1 MTDYNDLIKSLKTA
15 AGGVTDIARDLAG
28 AAGDK
33 ARDLAGGAG
42 EKAKALARLAKLSME
57 LNAERES
64 LNSAYA
70 EVGKLYFDS
79 ADKTAPGEMYV
90 RAFDRVMLSL
100 AAIERMETELTELRA
115 SLNDG
120 AVGDADFED
129 IVTAAEAEASGDDG
143 SIEVEITEEDKTE
156 E

>member
-1 MTDYNDLIKSLKTA
+1 MCDYSDLIRSLKAA
-15 AGGVTDIARDLAG
+15 AGGFADIAKDLAG

-42 EKAKALARLAKLSME
+42 EKAKALARLAKLTME
-57 LNAERES
+57 LSSERDS
-64 LNSAYA
+64 LNEAYA
-70 EVGKLYFDS
+70 EVGKLYFET
-79 ADKTAPGEMYV
+79 ADKTDPGEMYV

-115 SLNDG
+115 ALNEG
-120 AVGDADFED
+120 AAEEADFED
-129 IVTAAEAEASGDDG
+129 VVTASEEG
-143 SIEVEITEEDKTE
+143 IEVEITEDKAE

>member
-1 MTDYNDLIKSLKTA
+1 MSDYSDLIRSLKAA
-15 AGGVTDIARDLAG
+15 AGGFADIAKDLAG

-42 EKAKALARLAKLSME
+42 EKAKALARLAKLTME
-57 LNAERES
+57 LSSERDS
-64 LNSAYA
+64 LNEAYA
-70 EVGKLYFDS
+70 EVGKLYFET
-79 ADKTAPGEMYV
+79 ADKSDPGEMYV

-115 SLNDG
+115 ALNEG
-120 AVGDADFED
+120 AAEDADFED
-129 IVTAAEAEASGDDG
+129 VVTASEEG
-143 SIEVEITEEDKTE
+143 IEVEITEDKAE

>member
-1 MTDYNDLIKSLKTA
+1 MSDYSDLIRSLKAA
-15 AGGVTDIARDLAG
+15 AGGFADIAKDLAG

-42 EKAKALARLAKLSME
+42 EKAKALARLAKLTME
-57 LNAERES
+57 LSSERDS
-64 LNSAYA
+64 LNEAYA
-70 EVGKLYFDS
+70 EVGKLYFET
-79 ADKTAPGEMYV
+79 ADKADPGEMYV

-115 SLNDG
+115 ALNEG
-120 AVGDADFED
+120 AAEDADFED
-129 IVTAAEAEASGDDG
+129 VVTASEEG
-143 SIEVEITEEDKTE
+143 IEVEITEDKAE

>member
-1 MTDYNDLIKSLKTA
+1 MSDYSDLIRSLKAA
-15 AGGVTDIARDLAG
+15 AGGFADIAKDLAG

-42 EKAKALARLAKLSME
+42 EKAKALARLAKLTME
-57 LNAERES
+57 LSSERDS
-64 LNSAYA
+64 LNEAYA
-70 EVGKLYFDS
+70 EVGKLYFET
-79 ADKTAPGEMYV
+79 ADKSDPGEMYV

-115 SLNDG
+115 ALNEG
-120 AVGDADFED
+120 AAEEADFED
-129 IVTAAEAEASGDDG
+129 VVTASEEG
-143 SIEVEITEEDKTE
+143 IEVEITEDKAE

>member
-1 MTDYNDLIKSLKTA
+1 MSDYSDLIKSLKAA
-15 AGGVTDIARDLAG
+15 AGGFADIAKDLAG

-42 EKAKALARLAKLSME
+42 EKAKALARLAKLTME
-57 LNAERES
+57 LSSERDS
-64 LNSAYA
+64 LNEAYA
-70 EVGKLYFDS
+70 EVGKLYFET
-79 ADKTAPGEMYV
+79 ADKTDPGEMYV

-115 SLNDG
+115 ALNEG
-120 AVGDADFED
+120 AAEEADFED
-129 IVTAAEAEASGDDG
+129 VVTASEEG
-143 SIEVEITEEDKTE
+143 IEVEITEDKAE

>member
-1 MTDYNDLIKSLKTA
+1 MTDYNDLIKSLKAA
-15 AGGVTDIARDLAG
+15 AGGFADIAKDLAG

-120 AVGDADFED
+120 ADDADFED
-129 IVTAAEAEASGDDG
+129 IVTAAEAEAAGDDG

>member
-1 MTDYNDLIKSLKTA
+1 MSDYNDLIKSLKAA
-15 AGGVTDIARDLAG
+15 AGGFADIAKDLAG

-57 LNAERES
+57 LNTERDN
-64 LNSAYA
+64 LNDAYA
-70 EVGKLYFDS
+70 EVGKLYFET
-79 ADKTAPGEMYV
+79 ADKTNPGEMYV
-90 RAFDRVMLSL
+90 RAFDRVMLSM

-115 SLNDG
+115 SLNEG
-120 AVGDADFED
+120 AGEDADFED
-129 IVTAAEAEASGDDG
+129 IVTAAEAEAAGEDD

>member
-1 MTDYNDLIKSLKTA
+1 MSDYNDLIKSLKAA
-15 AGGVTDIARDLAG
+15 AGGFADIAKDLAG

-57 LNAERES
+57 LNTERDS
-64 LNSAYA
+64 LNDAYA
-70 EVGKLYFDS
+70 EVGKLYFET
-79 ADKTAPGEMYV
+79 ADKTNPGEMYV
-90 RAFDRVMLSL
+90 RAFDRVMLSM

-115 SLNDG
+115 SLNEG
-120 AVGDADFED
+120 AGEDADFED
-129 IVTAAEAEASGDDG
+129 IVTAAEAEAAGEDD